1 MYRPRM
7 TMKIRTAPDPDAI
20 VDPTHFDICQAIV
33 DYSAEAFTRPRGHS
47 PAAIAILAAS
57 SPSSDHWVRV
67 DHEQN
72 LYGRL
77 VLSSYDVAEAM
88 GRQHD
93 WAIGSRFIEEC
104 RFHFRVVFSRLSEI
118 FSGAALETLYM
129 STDGAVY
136 WVRKEASESHLK
148 TCMFLEWNTWNA
160 AMGHSRRAM
169 ARTDGCIGSC
179 EDPVVDPQVAVVAV
193 DDAPAAPVPA
203 PDAVAPS
210 EPEDAGATM
219 SSDQAP
225 EEPVAPPMLTVC
237 PGLVMAPHD
246 SKLPAYMQDSARQW
260 ANLTEGLPL
269 LGDPA
274 HAEHGLAG
282 LAALKRQVPWMSDVI
297 DIVEERMALL
307 GAVGRSWTSLPPILV
322 RGPLGI
328 GKSYFAMRLAKAIG
342 LGFAETSLSG
352 STDNREMEGTSKGY
366 INPRPSFP
374 VVSISRLRTANPLL
388 FVDEIDKV
396 DSNRW
401 GDPRRTILTMI
412 DGDTG
417 SRYPDVG
424 LSAVC
429 DLSKVSWLFACNDHQ
444 SLETALM
451 DRLEVVVVKAPDAGL
466 LPMIAENVI
475 RDMAASLDIERTALP
490 DVDQMM
496 VRRMEDVYSKDQS
509 LRKAAA
515 HLRRD
520 VSRMASSSFRSSLVS
535 H

>member
-1 MYRPRM
+1 MYRAGM
-7 TMKIRTAPDPDAI
+7 TMNMPLFPVSDRQSE
-20 VDPTHFDICQAIV
+20 PTHFDICQAII
-33 DYSAEAFTRPRGHS
+33 DYSAEAFARPEGNS
-47 PAAIAILAAS
+47 PAAVAILAAS
-57 SPSSDHWVRV
+57 SPASDHWVRI
-67 DHEQN
+67 DHKED

-77 VLSSYDVAEAM
+77 VLSPYDVAEAM
-88 GRQHD
+88 YRKWD
-93 WAIGSRFIEEC
+93 WATGSRFIEEC
-104 RFHFRVVFSRLSEI
+104 RFHLRVVSSHLSDV
-118 FSGAALETLYM
+118 FHGAALEVLHM
-129 STDGAVY
+129 STDGGVY
-136 WVRKEASESHLK
+136 WIRKEASESHRDL
-148 TCMFLEWNTWNA
+148 CVSIEWNTWNA
-160 AMGHSRRAM
+160 ATNHGTRMMQRK
-169 ARTDGCIGSC
+169 DGAIGSC
-179 EDPVVDPQVAVVAV
+179 EPMPEEVQVS
-193 DDAPAAPVPA
+193 PAPVPDVA
-203 PDAVAPS
+203 EAAVEVPAVP
-210 EPEDAGATM
+210 
-219 SSDQAP
+219 AP
-225 EEPVAPPMLTVC
+225 EEPVAPPVLVVC

-246 SKLPAYMQDSARQW
+246 KKMPEHMQDSARQW

-269 LGDPA
+269 FGDPV
-274 HAEHGLAG
+274 HPEHGLAG
-282 LAALKRQVPWMSDVI
+282 MADLRRRVPWMSDVI

-322 RGPLGI
+322 RGPSGI

-374 VVSISRLRTANPLL
+374 VVSISRLGTANPLL

-401 GDPRRTILTMI
+401 GDPRRTLLTMI

-429 DLSKVSWLFACNDHQ
+429 DISKVSWLFACNDHQ

-451 DRLEVVVVKAPDAGL
+451 DRLEVVVVRAPDAGL
-466 LPMIAENVI
+466 LPMIAESVVS
-475 RDMAASLDIERTALP
+475 DMASSLGIERAVLP
-490 DVDQMM
+490 DVDPMM

-509 LRKAAA
+509 LRRAAA

-520 VSRMASSSFRSSLVS
+520 VSRMASSAFRTGLAAAGAE
-535 H
+535 

>member
-7 TMKIRTAPDPDAI
+7 TMNMPLLPGSDRLSE
-20 VDPTHFDICQAIV
+20 PTHFDICQAIV
-33 DYSAEAFTRPRGHS
+33 DYSAEAFARPGGSS
-47 PAAIAILAAS
+47 PAAVAILAAS

-88 GRQHD
+88 GRKYD

-104 RFHFRVVFSRLSEI
+104 RFHFRVMFSDLSKT
-118 FSGAALETLYM
+118 FSGAAFETLYM
-129 STDGAVY
+129 SLDGAVY
-136 WVRKEASESHLK
+136 WIRKESSESHLRM
-148 TCMFLEWNTWNA
+148 CMFFEWNTWNA
-160 AMGHSRRAM
+160 AMSHGTRAM
-169 ARTDGCIGSC
+169 ARTDGAIGSC
-179 EDPVVDPQVAVVAV
+179 EDPVVVPKASVAGVDPTLADPISGSDA
-193 DDAPAAPVPA
+193 DDA
-203 PDAVAPS
+203 DAV
-210 EPEDAGATM
+210 M

-225 EEPVAPPMLTVC
+225 EEPVVPPMLVVC
-237 PGLVMAPHD
+237 PGLVMAPYDKKMPEH
-246 SKLPAYMQDSARQW
+246 MQDSARQW

-269 LGDPA
+269 LGDPV
-274 HAEHGLAG
+274 HPEHGLAG
-282 LAALKRQVPWMSDVI
+282 LADLRRRVPWMSDVI

-322 RGPLGI
+322 RGPSGI

-342 LGFAETSLSG
+342 LRFAETSLSG

-374 VVSISRLRTANPLL
+374 VVSISRLATANPLL

-401 GDPRRTILTMI
+401 GDPRRTLLTMI

-429 DLSKVSWLFACNDHQ
+429 DISKVSWLFACNDHQ

-451 DRLEVVVVKAPDAGL
+451 DRLEVVVVRAPDAGL
-466 LPMIAENVI
+466 LPMIAESVVS
-475 RDMAASLDIERTALP
+475 DMASSLGIERAVLP
-490 DVDQMM
+490 DIDPMM

-509 LRKAAA
+509 LRRAAA

-520 VSRMASSSFRSSLVS
+520 VSRLASSSFRSSLVS
-535 H
+535 R